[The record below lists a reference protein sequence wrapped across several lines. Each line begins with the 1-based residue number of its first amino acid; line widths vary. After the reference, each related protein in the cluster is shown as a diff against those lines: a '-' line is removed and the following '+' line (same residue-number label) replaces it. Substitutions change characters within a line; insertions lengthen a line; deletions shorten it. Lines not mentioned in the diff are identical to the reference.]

1 MAIQFP
7 GGAPSD
13 DVEWSERWRRW
24 LGDLGE
30 WAREN
35 VGIQDFALEVG
46 RGNVTGVSQIN
57 KFGRNVEIDSATAA
71 DIWDGGKATSGVS
84 LIWVAPTAAR
94 THQIVSSSASDASAG
109 VGARTV
115 QVYGLTSWTAVEVS
129 ETITMNG
136 TTDVPTTN
144 DYVIIH
150 RIKVLTKGAT
160 NVNVG
165 TITATADTDST
176 ITAQIEASAGQ
187 TQMAIYGIP
196 SIQDFYMTSFYNGAD
211 ANASSN
217 FVAEIQVNP
226 EPNTEL
232 TNFVTKHVISGSVDM
247 QHFYEPYKKIAGPAI
262 IKIQVS
268 GTANNTDV
276 QGGFDGYLVNT

>member
-1 MAIQFP
+1 MTIQFP

-247 QHFYEPYKKIAGPAI
+247 QHFYEPYKKIEGPAI